1 MKSFFFDLSSV
12 LEKAAE
18 WVERNP
24 RAVLAGALVGVTA
37 VMLAQTPADMAEHDP
52 NGDETPLFV

>member
-1 MKSFFFDLSSV
+1 MRERKGKRSQTTMKSFFFDLSSV

-24 RAVLAGALVGVTA
+24 RAVLAGALVVVTA
-37 VMLAQTPADMAEHDP
+37 VMLAQTQA
-52 NGDETPLFV
+52 